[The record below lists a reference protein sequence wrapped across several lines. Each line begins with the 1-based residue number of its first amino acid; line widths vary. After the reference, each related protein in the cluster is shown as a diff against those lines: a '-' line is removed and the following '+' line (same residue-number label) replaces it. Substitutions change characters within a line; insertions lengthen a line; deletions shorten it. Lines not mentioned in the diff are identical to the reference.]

1 MYARFIPFENTLYR
15 KDKPMKTYVVGID
28 IGGTKLA
35 TVVADSTGQILSKVR
50 KPTLAEKGPEY
61 ALQLLFEMVRESIEQ
76 AGLQQASI
84 SAIGVSCGG
93 PLDTKTGVIYSPPN
107 LPGWDALP
115 LKAQLESEFQIPVT
129 IENDANASALA
140 EFRFG
145 GGRGYGAVLYMT
157 MSTGI
162 GGGIVIDGQIYHGAN
177 DSAGEVG
184 HQILLPDGPRCG
196 CGKRGCLEAL
206 CSGPAIARRAQAA
219 IQAQRAEGKASAT
232 TLLNLAGGH
241 IEDVKSEYVL
251 AAAQTG
257 DALALQ
263 LVDETAYYMGWGIA
277 NLVNILNPDIV
288 LLGTIAIAAGDLL
301 INPIRKTVSEFAMTR
316 PAEAVKIAPAQL
328 GDALGDLA
336 AIALVV

>member
-1 MYARFIPFENTLYR
+1 
-15 KDKPMKTYVVGID
+15 MKRHVVGID

-35 TVVADSTGQILSKVR
+35 TVVADSTGHILNKVR
-50 KPTLAEKGPEY
+50 KPTLAERGPEY
-61 ALQLLFEMVRESIEQ
+61 ALQLLFDMVRATIEL
-76 AGLQQASI
+76 AGLEQGAI

-93 PLDTKTGVIYSPPN
+93 PLDTKTGIVYSPPN

-115 LKAQLESEFQIPVT
+115 LKAQLESEFQIPVI

-140 EFRFG
+140 EYRFG
-145 GGRGYGAVLYMT
+145 GGRGYNAVLYMT

-162 GGGIVIDGQIYHGAN
+162 GGGIILDGQVYHGAN

-184 HQILLPDGPRCG
+184 HQILLPDGPSCG

-219 IQAQRAEGKASAT
+219 IQKKQ
-232 TLLNLAGGH
+232 LAGENASTTVLLDFANGC
-241 IEDVKSEYVL
+241 IEDVKSEHVL
-251 AAAQTG
+251 EAARQ
-257 DALALQ
+257 DDVLALQ
-263 LVDETAYYMGWGIA
+263 LVEETAYYMGWGIA

-301 INPIRKTVSEFAMTR
+301 LDPIRKTVSEFAMTR

-336 AIALVV
+336 AVALVV

>member
-1 MYARFIPFENTLYR
+1 
-15 KDKPMKTYVVGID
+15 MKKHVVGID

-35 TVVADSTGQILSKVR
+35 TVVADTTGYILNKVR
-50 KPTLAEKGPEY
+50 KPTLAERGPEY
-61 ALQLLFEMVRESIEQ
+61 ALELLFDMVRETIEL
-76 AGLQQASI
+76 AGLEQEAI

-93 PLDTKTGVIYSPPN
+93 PLDTKTGIVYSPPN

-115 LKAQLESEFQIPVT
+115 LKAQLESEFQMPVT

-140 EFRFG
+140 EYRFG
-145 GGRGYGAVLYMT
+145 GGCGYNAVLYMT

-162 GGGIVIDGQIYHGAN
+162 GGGIVLDGQVYHGAN

-184 HQILLPDGPRCG
+184 HQILLPDGPLCG

-219 IQAQRAEGKASAT
+219 IRNEKASAT
-232 TLLNLAGGH
+232 ALLDLAGGR
-241 IEDVKSEYVL
+241 IEDVRSEHVL
-251 AAAQTG
+251 EAARHG
-257 DALALQ
+257 DPLALQ
-263 LVDETAYYMGWGIA
+263 LVEETGYYMGWGIA

-301 INPIRKTVSEFAMTR
+301 LNPIRKTVSEFAMTR

-328 GDALGDLA
+328 GAALGDLA
-336 AIALVV
+336 AVALVV

>member
-1 MYARFIPFENTLYR
+1 
-15 KDKPMKTYVVGID
+15 MKKHVVGID

-35 TVVADSTGQILSKVR
+35 TVVADTTGNILNKVR

-61 ALQLLFEMVRESIEQ
+61 ALQLLFDMVRETIEL
-76 AGLQQASI
+76 AGLERTAI

-93 PLDTKTGVIYSPPN
+93 PLDTKTGMVYSPPN

-140 EFRFG
+140 EYRFG
-145 GGRGYGAVLYMT
+145 GGRGYKAVLYMT

-162 GGGIVIDGQIYHGAN
+162 GGGIVLDGQVYHGAN

-184 HQILLPDGPRCG
+184 HQILLPDGPPCG

-206 CSGPAIARRAQAA
+206 CSGPAIARRAQTAV
-219 IQAQRAEGKASAT
+219 RNESASAT
-232 TLLNLAGGH
+232 ALLDLAGGRV
-241 IEDVKSEYVL
+241 EDVKSEHVL
-251 AAAQTG
+251 EAARQG
-257 DALALQ
+257 DGLALH
-263 LVDETAYYMGWGIA
+263 LVEETGYYMGWGIA

-301 INPIRKTVSEFAMTR
+301 LNPIRKTVSEFAMTR

-328 GDALGDLA
+328 GEALGDLA

>member
-1 MYARFIPFENTLYR
+1 
-15 KDKPMKTYVVGID
+15 MKEHVVGID

-35 TVVADSTGQILSKVR
+35 TVVADKTGHILGKVR
-50 KPTLAEKGPEY
+50 KPTHSEKGPAY
-61 ALQLLFEMVRESIEQ
+61 AIGLLFDMVREVVSQVGLEQ
-76 AGLQQASI
+76 TAI

-93 PLDTKTGVIYSPPN
+93 PLDTKTGIVYSPPN

-115 LKAQLESEFQIPVT
+115 LKARLESEFQVPTT

-145 GGRGYGAVLYMT
+145 GGRGYSAVLYMT

-162 GGGIVIDGQIYHGAN
+162 GGGIVIDGQVYHGAN

-184 HQILLPDGPRCG
+184 HQILLPNGPRCG

-219 IQAQRAEGKASAT
+219 IQKQRKGGKSPTALL
-232 TLLNLAGGH
+232 TLADGR
-241 IEDVKSEYVL
+241 IEAVKSEHVL
-251 AAAQTG
+251 AAARTG
-257 DALALQ
+257 DALALE
-263 LVDETAYYMGWGIA
+263 LVQETAYYMGWGIA

-288 LLGTIAIAAGDLL
+288 LLGTIAVAAGDLL
-301 INPIRKTVSEFAMTR
+301 LDPIRETVSKFAMPR
-316 PAEAVKIAPAQL
+316 PAEAVHIAPAQL

-336 AIALVV
+336 AVALVV

>member
-1 MYARFIPFENTLYR
+1 
-15 KDKPMKTYVVGID
+15 MKTHVVGID

-50 KPTLAEKGPEY
+50 KPTLAEKGPEH
-61 ALQLLFEMVRESIEQ
+61 ALQLLFEMVRESVEQ

-93 PLDTKTGVIYSPPN
+93 PLDTKTGVVYSPPN

-145 GGRGYGAVLYMT
+145 GGRGYNAVLYMT

-206 CSGPAIARRAQAA
+206 CSGPAIARRAQAM
-219 IQAQRAEGKASAT
+219 IQAQLAEGKASAT

-241 IEDVKSEYVL
+241 IEDVKSEHVL
-251 AAAQTG
+251 TAAQSG
-257 DALALQ
+257 DVLALQ
-263 LVDETAYYMGWGIA
+263 LVEETAYYMGWGIA
-277 NLVNILNPDIV
+277 NLVNILNPDII

-301 INPIRKTVSEFAMTR
+301 LNPIRKTVAEFAMTR
-316 PAEAVKIAPAQL
+316 PAEVVKIAPAQL

>member
-1 MYARFIPFENTLYR
+1 METH
-15 KDKPMKTYVVGID
+15 VVGID

-35 TVVADSTGQILSKVR
+35 TVVADSTGHILSKVR
-50 KPTLAEKGPEY
+50 KPTRSEKGPEY
-61 ALQLLFEMVRESIEQ
+61 ALQLLFDMVRETVEL
-76 AGLQQASI
+76 AGLAQKSV

-93 PLDTKTGVIYSPPN
+93 PLDTKTGIVYSPPN

-115 LKAQLESEFQIPVT
+115 LKALLESEFQIPVI

-145 GGRGYGAVLYMT
+145 GGRGYNAVLYMT

-184 HQILLPDGPRCG
+184 HQILLPDGPLCG

-206 CSGPAIARRAQAA
+206 CSGPAIARRAQNA
-219 IQAQRAEGKASAT
+219 IRTQIVDGKTSAT
-232 TLLNLAGGH
+232 TLLNLASGD
-241 IEDVKSEYVL
+241 IEDVKSEHVL
-251 AAAQTG
+251 TAARTG
-257 DALALQ
+257 DLLALQ
-263 LVDETAYYMGWGIA
+263 LVEETAYYMGWGIA

-301 INPIRKTVSEFAMTR
+301 LNPIRKTVSELAMTR
-316 PAEAVKIAPAQL
+316 PAEAVKIEPAQL

-336 AIALVV
+336 AVALVVEK

>member
-1 MYARFIPFENTLYR
+1 
-15 KDKPMKTYVVGID
+15 MKTHVVGID

-35 TVVADSTGQILSKVR
+35 TVVANSTGEILSKVR
-50 KPTLAEKGPEY
+50 KPTLAERGPAY
-61 ALQLLFEMVRESIEQ
+61 ALQLLCDMVRETVEL
-76 AGLQQASI
+76 AGLERQSI

-93 PLDTKTGVIYSPPN
+93 PLDTKTGIVYSPPN

-115 LKAQLESEFQIPVT
+115 LKAQLESEFQMPVT

-140 EFRFG
+140 EYRFG
-145 GGRGYGAVLYMT
+145 GGRGYNALLYMT

-162 GGGIVIDGQIYHGAN
+162 GGGIVIDGQIYRGAN

-184 HQILLPDGPRCG
+184 HQILLPDGPQCG

-206 CSGPAIARRAQAA
+206 CSGPAIARRTQAA
-219 IQAQRAEGKASAT
+219 IRAQLADKKNSAT
-232 TLLNLAGGH
+232 ALLNLADNR
-241 IEDVKSEYVL
+241 IENVKSEHLL
-251 AAAQTG
+251 AAARTG
-257 DALALQ
+257 NALALQ
-263 LVDETAYYMGWGIA
+263 LVEETAYYMGWGIA

-301 INPIRKTVSEFAMTR
+301 LNPIRKTVSEFAMTR
-316 PAEAVKIAPAQL
+316 PAAAVKIAPAQL
-328 GDALGDLA
+328 GDTLGDLA

>member
-1 MYARFIPFENTLYR
+1 MQ
-15 KDKPMKTYVVGID
+15 TYVVGID

-35 TVVADSTGQILSKVR
+35 TVVADSTGHILSKVR
-50 KPTLAEKGPEY
+50 KPTLAERGPAY
-61 ALQLLFEMVRESIEQ
+61 AIQSLFEMVRETVGLANLEQ
-76 AGLQQASI
+76 SEV

-93 PLDTKTGVIYSPPN
+93 PLDTKTGVVYSPPN

-115 LKAQLESEFQIPVT
+115 LKARLESEFQMPVT

-140 EFRFG
+140 EYRFG
-145 GGRGYGAVLYMT
+145 GGRGYNALLYMT

-162 GGGIVIDGQIYHGAN
+162 GGGIVIDGHIYRGAN

-184 HQILLPDGPRCG
+184 HQILLPDGPPCG

-219 IQAQRAEGKASAT
+219 IHAQITDTKTSAT
-232 TLLNLAGGH
+232 TLLNLADGH
-241 IEDVKSEYVL
+241 IEDVKSEHVL
-251 AAAQTG
+251 AAARTG
-257 DALALQ
+257 DALSLQ
-263 LVDETAYYMGWGIA
+263 LINETAYYMGWGIA

-301 INPIRKTVSEFAMTR
+301 LNPIRETVSEFAMSR

-328 GDALGDLA
+328 GETLGDLA

>member
-1 MYARFIPFENTLYR
+1 
-15 KDKPMKTYVVGID
+15 MKKHVVGID

-35 TVVADSTGQILSKVR
+35 TVAADDSGKLLSKVR
-50 KPTLAEKGPEY
+50 RPTRADKGPEY
-61 ALQLLFEMVRESIEQ
+61 AIQLLFEMVYETIVQ
-76 AGLQQASI
+76 AGLERKAI

-93 PLDTKTGVIYSPPN
+93 PLDTKTGVVYSPPN
-107 LPGWDALP
+107 LPGWDAFP
-115 LKAQLESEFQIPVT
+115 LKAQLESEFKIPVT

-140 EFRFG
+140 EYRFG
-145 GGRGYGAVLYMT
+145 GGIGYNSVLYMT

-162 GGGIVIDGQIYHGAN
+162 GGGIVIDGKIYHGAN

-184 HQILLPDGPRCG
+184 HQILLPDGPLCG

-206 CSGPAIARRAQAA
+206 CSGPAIARRAKEAVEKESNTA
-219 IQAQRAEGKASAT
+219 IL
-232 TLLNLAGGH
+232 TLTDGD
-241 IEDVKSEYVL
+241 IETIKSEHVL
-251 AAAQTG
+251 AAARQG
-257 DALALQ
+257 DALASK

-301 INPIRKTVSEFAMTR
+301 LEPIRKTVLDLAMAR
-316 PAEAVKIAPAQL
+316 PAEAVQIMPAKL
-328 GDALGDLA
+328 GESLGDLA

>member
-1 MYARFIPFENTLYR
+1 
-15 KDKPMKTYVVGID
+15 MKTHVAGID

-35 TVVADSTGQILSKVR
+35 TVVADSTGHILSKVR
-50 KPTLAEKGPEY
+50 KPTLAERGPEY
-61 ALQLLFEMVRESIEQ
+61 ALQLLFDMVRETVEL
-76 AGLQQASI
+76 AGLDQKSI

-93 PLDTKTGVIYSPPN
+93 PLDTKTGVVYSPPN

-115 LKAQLESEFQIPVT
+115 LKAKLESEFGIPVT

-140 EFRFG
+140 EYRFG
-145 GGRGYGAVLYMT
+145 GGRGYNALLYMT

-184 HQILLPDGPRCG
+184 HQILLPDGPPCG

-219 IQAQRAEGKASAT
+219 IRKQIETGKIAT
-232 TLLNLAGGH
+232 TELLTRADGR
-241 IEDVKSEYVL
+241 IETVKSEHVL

-301 INPIRKTVSEFAMTR
+301 LNPIRKTVAEFAMVR
-316 PAEAVKIAPAQL
+316 PAEAVKIEPAQL
-328 GDALGDLA
+328 GEALGDLA

>member
-1 MYARFIPFENTLYR
+1 MRTH
-15 KDKPMKTYVVGID
+15 VVGID

-35 TVVADSTGQILSKVR
+35 TVVADSTGHIFSKVR
-50 KPTLAEKGPEY
+50 KPTLAERGPEY
-61 ALQLLFEMVRESIEQ
+61 ALQLLFDMVRETINL
-76 AGLQQASI
+76 AGLEQKSI

-93 PLDTKTGVIYSPPN
+93 PLDTKTGVVYSPPN

-115 LKAQLESEFQIPVT
+115 LKAQLESEFEIPVT

-140 EFRFG
+140 EYRFG
-145 GGRGYGAVLYMT
+145 GGRGYNAVLYMT

-206 CSGPAIARRAQAA
+206 CSGPAIARRARTA
-219 IQAQRAEGKASAT
+219 IQEQLADKNTLAT
-232 TLLNLAGGH
+232 TLLNLADGR
-241 IEDVKSEYVL
+241 IEAVKSEHVL
-251 AAAQTG
+251 AAAETG
-257 DALALQ
+257 DVLALQ

-301 INPIRKTVSEFAMTR
+301 LNPIRKTVSEFAMTR

-328 GDALGDLA
+328 GEALGDLA

>member
-1 MYARFIPFENTLYR
+1 
-15 KDKPMKTYVVGID
+15 MKTHVAGID

-35 TVVADSTGQILSKVR
+35 TVVADSTGHILSKVR
-50 KPTLAEKGPEY
+50 KPTLAERGPEY
-61 ALQLLFEMVRESIEQ
+61 ALQLLFDMVRETVEL
-76 AGLQQASI
+76 AGLDQKSI

-93 PLDTKTGVIYSPPN
+93 PLDTKTGVVYSPPN

-115 LKAQLESEFQIPVT
+115 LKARLESEFQIPTTV
-129 IENDANASALA
+129 ENDANASALA
-140 EFRFG
+140 EYRFG
-145 GGRGYGAVLYMT
+145 GGRGYDALLYMT

-162 GGGIVIDGQIYHGAN
+162 GGGIIINGQIYHGAN

-219 IQAQRAEGKASAT
+219 IRKQLKERRATAT
-232 TLLNLAGGH
+232 ELLKQAGGS
-241 IEDVKSEYVL
+241 IETVKSEHVL
-251 AAAQTG
+251 AAARTG

-263 LVDETAYYMGWGIA
+263 LVNETAYYMGWGIA

-301 INPIRKTVSEFAMTR
+301 LNPIRRTVAEFAMTR
-316 PAEAVKIAPAQL
+316 PAEAVKIEPAQL
-328 GDALGDLA
+328 GEALGDLA

>member
-1 MYARFIPFENTLYR
+1 
-15 KDKPMKTYVVGID
+15 MKTHVAGID

-35 TVVADSTGQILSKVR
+35 TVVADSTGHILGKVR
-50 KPTLAEKGPEY
+50 KPTLAERGPEY
-61 ALQLLFEMVRESIEQ
+61 ALQSLFDMVRETVELT
-76 AGLQQASI
+76 GLDQKSI

-93 PLDTKTGVIYSPPN
+93 PLDTKTGVVYSPPN

-115 LKAQLESEFQIPVT
+115 LKARLESEFQIPTTV
-129 IENDANASALA
+129 ENDANASALA
-140 EFRFG
+140 EYRFG
-145 GGRGYGAVLYMT
+145 GGRGYDALLYMT

-162 GGGIVIDGQIYHGAN
+162 GGGIVINGQIYHGAN

-219 IQAQRAEGKASAT
+219 IRKQLETGKTAT
-232 TLLNLAGGH
+232 TEILKLTDGR
-241 IEDVKSEYVL
+241 IESVKSEHVL
-251 AAAQTG
+251 AAARAG
-257 DALALQ
+257 DTLALQ

-301 INPIRKTVSEFAMTR
+301 LNPIRETVVEFAMPR
-316 PAEAVKIAPAQL
+316 PAEAVKIEPAQL
-328 GDALGDLA
+328 GEALGDLA

>member
-1 MYARFIPFENTLYR
+1 
-15 KDKPMKTYVVGID
+15 MKTHVVGID

-35 TVVADSTGQILSKVR
+35 TVVADSTGHILSKVR
-50 KPTLAEKGPEY
+50 KPTLAERGPEY
-61 ALQLLFEMVRESIEQ
+61 ALQLLFAMVRETVEL
-76 AGLQQASI
+76 AGLEQSAI

-93 PLDTKTGVIYSPPN
+93 PLDTKTGVVYSPPN

-115 LKAQLESEFQIPVT
+115 LKAKLESEFRVPVT

-140 EFRFG
+140 EYRFG
-145 GGRGYGAVLYMT
+145 GGRGYNALLYMT

-177 DSAGEVG
+177 DTAGEIG
-184 HQILLPDGPRCG
+184 HQILLPHGPPCG

-219 IQAQRAEGKASAT
+219 IRKQLETGETATTELLKLAEGR
-232 TLLNLAGGH
+232 
-241 IEDVKSEYVL
+241 IETVKSEHVL
-251 AAAQTG
+251 AAARTG
-257 DALALQ
+257 DTLALQ

-277 NLVNILNPDIV
+277 NLVNILNPDII

-301 INPIRKTVSEFAMTR
+301 LNPIRKTVAKFAMTR
-316 PAEAVKIAPAQL
+316 PAEAVKIEPAQL
-328 GDALGDLA
+328 GEALGDLA
-336 AIALVV
+336 AIALIV